1 MVRNIT
7 RISQKIK
14 KKVFKYRKKYYKVK
28 LNTLLQL

>member
-14 KKVFKYRKKYYKVK
+14 KKVSEYRKKYYKVK